1 MKTAYIYSRVSTTQQ
16 QLSPEWQAAICKNY
30 YDASLAQRG
39 YAFGGIFHDH
49 GESAFSVAWKDRTA
63 GRELFNVIKPGDI
76 IVVAKLCRA
85 FRNLRDRENTM
96 HFLTQVGIDL
106 CILDVGMDTTTAAGK
121 FAAGIIALQCQWE
134 SDVKSERQKA
144 AHVIRRQRKTPGRR
158 HPPPGWKWD
167 KLAAELVPDLRERK
181 LLELIYQWRAS
192 RVRSIKD
199 TCRWLTEE
207 GIRRDSGATYNVQ
220 WVQRAWMS
228 RQKGWPQEGYVQ
240 SFWRNPEISVTQKDK
255 YRLPKVG
262 GKQHVNF
269 HPRRVRRANEA
280 DLHWISQAY
289 GRERVAFSPQSAN

>member
-1 MKTAYIYSRVSTTQQ
+1 M
-16 QLSPEWQAAICKNY
+16 
-30 YDASLAQRG
+30 
-39 YAFGGIFHDH
+39 
-49 GESAFSVAWKDRTA
+49 
-63 GRELFNVIKPGDI
+63 
-76 IVVAKLCRA
+76 
-85 FRNLRDRENTM
+85 
-96 HFLTQVGIDL
+96 
-106 CILDVGMDTTTAAGK
+106 
-121 FAAGIIALQCQWE
+121 
-134 SDVKSERQKA
+134 KSERQKA

-181 LLELIYQWRAS
+181 LLELIYQWRAN

-240 SFWRNPEISVTQKDK
+240 SFWRNPEIPVTQKDK

-269 HPRRVRRANEA
+269 HPRRVRIANEA
-280 DLHWISQAY
+280 DLHWITQAY
-289 GRERVAFSPQSAN
+289 GRERVALSPQSAT